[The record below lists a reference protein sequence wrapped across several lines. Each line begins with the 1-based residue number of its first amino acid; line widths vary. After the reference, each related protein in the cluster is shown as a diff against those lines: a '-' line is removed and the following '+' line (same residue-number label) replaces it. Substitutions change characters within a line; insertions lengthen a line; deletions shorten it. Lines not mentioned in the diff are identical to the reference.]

1 MIKAEFSTTAMSR
14 SKIVNRTYAS
24 FCKKLTGV
32 DWENSTLYLNV
43 DPLPADVDP
52 MTVVEVANKYFGNV
66 VHRIP
71 KKANFTAAVQWCWSQ
86 VQGPHVFHLEDD
98 WVLRRRI
105 PYEEIIKAMEHGYKK
120 KKLVQV
126 FLRAYRG
133 ISREK
138 VCLSPSLLEGDFVR
152 AASQVFDISLNP
164 EIQLRGKIVTG
175 LSTNFSKDIIIH
187 DIGRRW
193 MKNSGYQRPNR
204 KARFNKWIEAKRK

>member
-14 SKIVNRTYAS
+14 PKIVNRAYGS
-24 FCKKLTGV
+24 FCKRITEV

-66 VHRIP
+66 VYRIP

-98 WVLRRRI
+98 WVLRRKVSF
-105 PYEEIIKAMEHGYKK
+105 EDLVKAMEHGYKGA
-120 KKLVQV
+120 KLVQV

-133 ISREK
+133 IDRKK
-138 VCLSPSLLEGDFVR
+138 VCLSPSLLDGDFVR
-152 AASQVFDISLNP
+152 AVSKIFDTSLNP
-164 EIQLRGKIVTG
+164 EIQLRGKIISG
-175 LSTNFSKDIIIH
+175 LSTNFSKDISIH
-187 DIGRRW
+187 DIGRSW
-193 MKNSGYQRPNR
+193 MKNSGYQRPSR
-204 KARFNKWIEAKRK
+204 KARFNKWIEAKKK